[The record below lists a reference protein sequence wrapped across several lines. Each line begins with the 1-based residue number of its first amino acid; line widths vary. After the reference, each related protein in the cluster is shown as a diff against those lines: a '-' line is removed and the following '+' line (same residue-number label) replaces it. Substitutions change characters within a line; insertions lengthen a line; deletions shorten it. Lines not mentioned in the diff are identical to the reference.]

1 MTILVNTFALIGV
14 VIFTFS
20 AIVSYQKSIDCSII
34 YVNET
39 TYNPNNDKYEFGILY
54 NIPEYG
60 CNGTHIYDYM
70 SENKATEKMNQ
81 ISEKNIIKCRY
92 FSLADQGPCSCRVDY
107 NNSAWCMFLA
117 VDILVGIA
125 AISYN
130 LYEFRRGRFW
140 KKNEENET
148 ETPGK

>member
-39 TYNPNNDKYEFGILY
+39 MYNPYNGKYEFGILC
-54 NIPEYG
+54 NISEYG

-70 SENKATEKMNQ
+70 SENKAIRKMDQ
-81 ISEKNIIKCRY
+81 LSAKNTIKCRY
-92 FSLADQGPCSCRVDY
+92 FSFADQGPCSCQVNYD
-107 NNSAWCMFLA
+107 NSAWYIFLTL
-117 VDILVGIA
+117 DILVGIA

-130 LYEFRRGRFW
+130 LYEFRCGRFLE
-140 KKNEENET
+140 KK
-148 ETPGK
+148 